1 MLCLSCAAKRDRPYF
16 MALPTHIDPRKL
28 ALQGYLLEGEV
39 KTESLPRL
47 ASSVSAICSPL
58 RASVQFELDESRA
71 KVAHGTA
78 DVATDVICQRC
89 LDTVQIELHAEF
101 AVQVIWSED
110 HLHRVAS
117 NYEPWLVVDR
127 MASLSELLEDEILL
141 ALPLVN
147 YHVVGECTG
156 DAFLDVAAPEADGT
170 IEDSPFSIL
179 EQLKKKQ

>member
-1 MLCLSCAAKRDRPYF
+1 

-28 ALQGYLLEGEV
+28 ALQGYLLKGEV
-39 KTESLPRL
+39 RADSLPRL
-47 ASSVSAICSPL
+47 GSSVSAICSPL
-58 RASVQFELDESRA
+58 MASVQFELDESRA
-71 KVAHGTA
+71 KVAHGSA
-78 DVATDVICQRC
+78 DVSVDVICQRC
-89 LDTVQIELHAEF
+89 LDTVQIELHADF
-101 AVQVIWSED
+101 AVQVIWSEE

-147 YHVVGECTG
+147 YHNVGECTG
-156 DAFLDVAAPEADGT
+156 DAFLDEAAPEPDGT

-179 EQLKKKQ
+179 EQLKQKH

>member
-1 MLCLSCAAKRDRPYF
+1 

-39 KTESLPRL
+39 KTDSLPRL
-47 ASSVSAICSPL
+47 ASLKA
-58 RASVQFELDESRA
+58 AVQFELDESRA

-78 DVATDVICQRC
+78 DVTIDVICQRC
-89 LDTVQIELHAEF
+89 LDTVQIDLHADF

-147 YHVVGECTG
+147 YHKVGECTG
-156 DAFLDVAAPEADGT
+156 DTFLNEVASEPDGT
-170 IEDSPFSIL
+170 ISDSPFSIL
-179 EQLKKKQ
+179 EQLKQKR

>member
-1 MLCLSCAAKRDRPYF
+1 LCLSCAAKRDRPEF

-39 KTESLPRL
+39 KADSLPRL
-47 ASSVSAICSPL
+47 ASSVSAICAPL

-78 DVATDVICQRC
+78 DVTIEVICQRC
-89 LDTVQIELHAEF
+89 LDTVQIELHADF

-117 NYEPWLVVDR
+117 NYEPWLVLDR

-147 YHVVGECTG
+147 YHKVGECTG
-156 DAFLDVAAPEADGT
+156 DTFLDEVTSESDGT

-179 EQLKKKQ
+179 EQLKQKR

>member
-1 MLCLSCAAKRDRPYF
+1 

-39 KTESLPRL
+39 KTDSLPRL

-58 RASVQFELDESRA
+58 KAAVQFELDESRA

-78 DVATDVICQRC
+78 DVTIDVICQRC
-89 LDTVQIELHAEF
+89 LDTVQIDLHADF

-117 NYEPWLVVDR
+117 NYEPWLVFDR

-147 YHVVGECTG
+147 YHKVGECTG
-156 DAFLDVAAPEADGT
+156 DTFLNEVASEPDGT
-170 IEDSPFSIL
+170 IRDSPFSIL
-179 EQLKKKQ
+179 EQLKQKR

>member
-1 MLCLSCAAKRDRPYF
+1 MCLSCAATRDRPEF

-39 KTESLPRL
+39 KADSLPRL
-47 ASSVSAICSPL
+47 ASSVSAICAPL

-78 DVATDVICQRC
+78 DVTIEVNCQRC
-89 LDTVQIELHAEF
+89 LDPVQIELNADF

-110 HLHRVAS
+110 HLHRVAN

-147 YHVVGECTG
+147 YHKVGECTG
-156 DAFLDVAAPEADGT
+156 DTFLDEVTSEPNGA

-179 EQLKKKQ
+179 EQLKQKR

>member
-39 KTESLPRL
+39 KCDSLTRL
-47 ASSVSAICSPL
+47 ASSVSSICGSL
-58 RASVQFELDESRA
+58 EASVQFELDESRA
-71 KVAHGTA
+71 KVARGTA
-78 DVATDVICQRC
+78 SVTVHAICQRC
-89 LDTVQIELHAEF
+89 LDVVKVDLKADF

-110 HLHRVAS
+110 HLNRVAS
-117 NYEPWLVVDR
+117 NYEPWLVEDR
-127 MASLSELLEDEILL
+127 MANLSELLEDEILL